1 MKWSL
6 IILGGVKNLF
16 YGILLGVS
24 NIIPGVSAGT
34 VAVILGIYNTLINS
48 ISGILKNFKVNFRFL
63 FFIGIGVL
71 IGIIGLS
78 NTMDN
83 LLEKYPWQM
92 SYLFMGL
99 IAGSIGILFKEAMSF
114 KPKKI
119 HFVYFLITFL
129 ILVGMKFINPS
140 TDVVIISELNLK
152 TILILVLSG
161 FLASSSMILPGISGS
176 FVLVLLGIYNSIIS
190 AVSHFQIKIL
200 IPFGVGVVL
209 GFVVMV
215 KLIEYMLKKF
225 KVQSYMAILGLVVG
239 SIVSIFPGFEFS
251 SIGISCIIT
260 FIFGFLISLFLCR
273 FNSKN

>member
-6 IILGGVKNLF
+6 IILGDVKNLF

-34 VAVILGIYNTLINS
+34 VAVILRIYNTLINS

-78 NTMDN
+78 NIMDN
-83 LLEKYPWQM
+83 LLGKYPWQM

-114 KPKKI
+114 KSKKI

>member
-6 IILGGVKNLF
+6 IILGDVKNLF

-78 NTMDN
+78 NIMDN

-99 IAGSIGILFKEAMSF
+99 IAGSIVILFKEAMSF

>member
-6 IILGGVKNLF
+6 IILGDVKNLF

-78 NTMDN
+78 NIMDN

-251 SIGISCIIT
+251 SIGIYCIIT

>member
-1 MKWSL
+1 M
-6 IILGGVKNLF
+6 GDVKNLF

-78 NTMDN
+78 NIMDN

-99 IAGSIGILFKEAMSF
+99 IAGSIVILFKEAMSF

>member
-6 IILGGVKNLF
+6 IVLSDIKNLF

-34 VAVILGIYNTLINS
+34 VAVMLGIYNTLINS
-48 ISGILKNFKVNFRFL
+48 ISGIFKNFKVIFRFL
-63 FFIGIGVL
+63 FFIGSGVL

-78 NTMDN
+78 SVMDN
-83 LLEKYPWQM
+83 LLEKYPLQM

-99 IAGSIGILFKEAMSF
+99 IAGSIGILFKEVMSF

-129 ILVGMKFINPS
+129 FLVIIKFINPS
-140 TDVVIISELNLK
+140 TDVIVISELNLK
-152 TILILVLSG
+152 IVLILVLSG
-161 FLASSSMILPGISGS
+161 FLASSSMVLPGVSGS
-176 FVLVLLGIYNSIIS
+176 FVLVLLGVYNSIIS
-190 AVSHFQIKIL
+190 AVSHFQINIL
-200 IPFGVGVVL
+200 IPFGVGVIL

-215 KLIEYMLKKF
+215 KLIEYLLKKF
-225 KVQSYMAILGLVVG
+225 KVQSYIGILGLVVG

-251 SIGISCIIT
+251 SNGIWCIVVFVLG
-260 FIFGFLISLFLCR
+260 FIISSFLCK